1 MPQVDPT
8 ATPPA
13 PYATQIQHAPNKMQ
27 TMAPFL
33 SALAQGYQAY
43 QGGQNPGG
51 GATPGQSGGAQP
63 PVSGTPSGGVSL
75 PAPATNATVGAPTPQ
90 QTPQGAAG
98 GLLGDGG
105 MGQGMSA
112 AANPWAALTSSLG
125 AATSP
130 MQQAL
135 AAAPTNAPTGS
146 SGAPKTVPTTVT
158 GGGVQQVQAPQN
170 NSMGSLGAL
179 ASIAK
184 LFGA

>member
-1 MPQVDPT
+1 MSNFNPT
-8 ATPPA
+8 ATPSA

-43 QGGQNPGG
+43 QNGQNPGG
-51 GATPGQSGGAQP
+51 GATPGQP
-63 PVSGTPSGGVSL
+63 PANPSSL
-75 PAPATNATVGAPTPQ
+75 PAGQGNPSTPATNGTIMATPPV
-90 QTPQGAAG
+90 QGAAG
-98 GLLGDGG
+98 GPLGDGG

-146 SGAPKTVPTTVT
+146 SGAPKTIPTTVT